1 MAYSD
6 PILRPAVTSVGYG
19 EMTTITLIVV
29 SSVLVAGVLLALAG
43 VGIKRRRSATSADE
57 TREEG
62 FSPPSPQLSLF
73 DTEDVDDA
81 RAIDPRILLPVTVD
95 QANSDRLF
103 DLACSIKHR
112 YGDEPIH
119 LFTVC
124 SDTRDEPNDGTAADE
139 ITAFHDGLAEVG
151 RDRTTAVQ
159 TGTSRDDD
167 VAESIVRT
175 AHETDADLLVMDW
188 DGTRPVLDASDG
200 RTIDR
205 VLSRTDLPV
214 YLAQIDDS
222 LAEIDRVHVVV
233 PRQTDHHEGFYEA
246 IYNVKQLAS
255 VLEAGI
261 SVSVFEQNVQQYR
274 TLFDLVEIDIPAEFS
289 SVASWRDLQSSL
301 ETETTPEELIVTLA
315 VREGEIG
322 WDDELRTVSNRF
334 ADAPARSLALF
345 FLREDEPDH
354 DDRFLRTE

>member
-1 MAYSD
+1 
-6 PILRPAVTSVGYG
+6 
-19 EMTTITLIVV
+19 MTTFALTVV
-29 SSVLVAGVLLALAG
+29 SSVLVAGLLLVLAG
-43 VGIKRRRSATSADE
+43 VGIKRRRSTTSTDE
-57 TREEG
+57 TREGG
-62 FSPPSPQLSLF
+62 FSPPSPQLPLF

-81 RAIDPRILLPVTVD
+81 RAIDPRILLPVIAD
-95 QANSDRLF
+95 QANPDRLF

-119 LFTVC
+119 LFTVR
-124 SDTRDEPNDGTAADE
+124 SDTRDDPNGDTAADE
-139 ITAFHDGLAEVG
+139 IAAFHDELAEVG

-167 VAESIVRT
+167 VAESIVRM
-175 AHETDADLLVMDW
+175 ARETDADLLVMGW

-205 VLSRTDLPV
+205 VLSRTPLPV
-214 YLAQIDDS
+214 YLARIGDPLS
-222 LAEIDRVHVVV
+222 AIDRLHVVV

-246 IYNVKQLAS
+246 IYNVKQLAD
-255 VLEAGI
+255 VLDAGI

-274 TLFDLVEIDIPAEFS
+274 TLFDLVKIDIPAEFA

-301 ETETTPEELIVTLA
+301 ETETEPEELIVTLA

-322 WDDELRTVSNRF
+322 WDDELRTVPDRF